1 MAPPSVWLLALLHS
15 GSVVAASAVAGGM
28 SISRQVR
35 LGNVEY
41 FVPPTA
47 SWHVEDWDPAVLGA
61 EAEGDLVPLTVVA
74 LTVVTLTDQ
83 DDDEKLEDILRDYAE
98 RDDVWNSMFE
108 QAILVDTENKGNSS
122 NATTPDG
129 FGSGSGS
136 LLRHGMLKVGE
147 WKGVTTNGTL
157 TNGPYFLH
165 RYTGKAYQ
173 AYRLY
178 ADTSQA
184 FLQSSY
190 QDPDGNHHPLPAAI
204 ASDAGLTI
212 AVPSRLYH
220 ATPPPANKPL
230 AGIRISVKDLF
241 HLRGLRTSFGNKALY
256 SLSPRQNATAAAV
269 QRLVDAG
276 AVVVGKNKLSE
287 FGYGGP
293 FATEHVDYLLPVNP
307 RGDGYN
313 SPGDSSGGGGSAV
326 ASYDWLDASLGTDTG
341 GSVRAPAHV
350 NGVLG
355 NRPTQDG
362 VSARGALPLSPTL
375 DTVGVLARDPAIW
388 SRINAAL
395 LEDDDDAWEKQ
406 YARYPSQII
415 VDPVALRDMQ
425 DYNVTHPELSAAIH
439 AFTSALANVTSAA
452 VNRTNFEMRWDET
465 RPRPDDGLDGL
476 PLGQVVHEGYRNITA
491 YEQWDRLGRVFVGAH
506 KALHDGEFPHV
517 TPRVRD
523 RWLWANGSDAG
534 GVYHR
539 DMAYLDVY
547 RRWAA
552 RNFLVPDEESCSNAL
567 FVYFSPPSYAYLYKP
582 DVSTDSANPF
592 INNLLTQ
599 TYSAQADLL
608 SLNITLSCSTDL
620 GTEASCA
627 SARRALDDFSAYE
640 NRLSPLLAVS
650 LAGFPD
656 VCVPLGSFSMGD
668 ETWSNSTT
676 KEQRLPLGVDIV
688 AARGC
693 DAMLHRLVGELHQR
707 GVVKKPRTG
716 SIV

>member
-1 MAPPSVWLLALLHS
+1 MNRIRVESDRESTECA
-15 GSVVAASAVAGGM
+15 
-28 SISRQVR
+28 
-35 LGNVEY
+35 NV
-41 FVPPTA
+41 F
-47 SWHVEDWDPAVLGA
+47 
-61 EAEGDLVPLTVVA
+61 
-74 LTVVTLTDQ
+74 
-83 DDDEKLEDILRDYAE
+83 LRME
-98 RDDVWNSMFE
+98 
-108 QAILVDTENKGNSS
+108 AILVDTENKRNSS
-122 NATTPDG
+122 STTTPDG
-129 FGSGSGS
+129 PGS
-136 LLRHGMLKVGE
+136 LARHGMLKVGE
-147 WKGVTTNGTL
+147 GKGVTTSGAL

-184 FLQSSY
+184 FLQVSYHPFPFQPAHITDTQSHPSTYINPLQSSY

-212 AVPSRLYH
+212 AVPSRLH
-220 ATPPPANKPL
+220 HTTTTTHPL

-256 SLSPRQNATAAAV
+256 ALSPRQNATAVAI
-269 QRLVDAG
+269 QRLVAAG

-341 GSVRAPAHV
+341 GSVRVPAHV
-350 NGVLG
+350 GGVLG

-362 VSARGALPLSPTL
+362 VSTRGALPLSPTL

-388 SRINAAL
+388 SRINAIL
-395 LEDDDDAWEKQ
+395 LDDDKNSTWEKQ

-415 VDPVALRDMQ
+415 IDPVALRDMQ
-425 DYNVTHPELSAAIH
+425 SYNVTHPELSAAMQ
-439 AFTSALANVTSAA
+439 AFTSALANLTSAT
-452 VNRTNFEMRWDET
+452 VNNTNFEMRWDET

-491 YEQWDRLGRVFVGAH
+491 YEQWDRLGRDFVSRH
-506 KALHDGEFPHV
+506 KALHDHEFPHV

-534 GVYHR
+534 SVYDR
-539 DMAYLDVY
+539 DVAYLEVY
-547 RRWAA
+547 RDWAS
-552 RNFLVPDEESCSNAL
+552 RHFLVPDEESCSNAL

-582 DVSTDSANPF
+582 DVST
-592 INNLLTQ
+592 
-599 TYSAQADLL
+599 
-608 SLNITLSCSTDL
+608 
-620 GTEASCA
+620 E
-627 SARRALDDFSAYE
+627 
-640 NRLSPLLAVS
+640 
-650 LAGFPD
+650 
-656 VCVPLGSFSMGD
+656 
-668 ETWSNSTT
+668 
-676 KEQRLPLGVDIV
+676 
-688 AARGC
+688 
-693 DAMLHRLVGELHQR
+693 
-707 GVVKKPRTG
+707 
-716 SIV
+716 